1 MTIIILTGILFKS
14 MDLVRF
20 NNDMGLL
27 VSLVSAVV
35 EEVRFLFIFLLCNI
49 SIFALFYLA
58 LGYSLTKE
66 GKIDENPIYWSY
78 FIESWKIA
86 TKGARTK
93 ISSVWSM

>member
-1 MTIIILTGILFKS
+1 

-66 GKIDENPIYWSY
+66 GKIDD
-78 FIESWKIA
+78 
-86 TKGARTK
+86 
-93 ISSVWSM
+93 